1 MDIVK
6 LGFLYPLGGAEYE
19 YYHFAERLDHRVR
32 TYLTGVRIFGEGSD
46 HDPVHLKRTGAID
59 NLTRASAGLKPLAP
73 DAALWACTSGSFI
86 DGRAHAEK
94 QAAAIAA
101 TVGCPASSTSLA
113 FVHAARHLGLKRLAV
128 LATYPEPTAQAF
140 AGFLGEFGF
149 AVSPIAWLDAPAG
162 PDAAELGV
170 ARVMAELEAMDLSG
184 ADGVLLPDTA
194 MPGFELVRRAEAAFG
209 LPVLAANQVTIWEG
223 LRLARASMALA
234 GHGRLFATAVSH

>member
-1 MDIVK
+1 MTIVK

-19 YYHFAERLDHRVR
+19 YYHFAERLDYRVR
-32 TYLTGVRIFGEGSD
+32 PYLTGVRIFGEGSD

-59 NLTRASAGLKPLAP
+59 NLTRAAAGLKPLAP

-86 DGRAHAEK
+86 DGRSHAEK

-101 TVGCPASSTSLA
+101 TIGCPASSTSLA
-113 FVHAARHLGLKRLAV
+113 FVNAAQHLGLKRLAV
-128 LATYPEPTAQAF
+128 LATYPEPAARAF

-149 AVSPIAWLDAPAG
+149 TVAPIAWLDAPAG
-162 PDAAELGV
+162 PDAAEFGV
-170 ARVMAELEAMDLSG
+170 EKVMAELEALDLSG

-223 LRLARASMALA
+223 LRLARASMTLA
-234 GHGRLFATAVSH
+234 GHGRLFAES